1 MLIIMAGLPG
11 TGKSTLARQL
21 ALALP
26 ALILDKDP
34 IRAALFPPE
43 RIEYATPQDDFCM
56 GVMLQVAEYLLRQDP
71 ATHVILDGRTFSRRY
86 QVETVADL
94 ATCLHQPLRIIEC
107 VCSDAAAQQRLAR
120 DAAQGSHVAGNR
132 NFALYQAIKAR
143 FESIE
148 RPKLSVNTD
157 EELNATIAQ
166 CLQFLRTDR

>member
-11 TGKSTLARQL
+11 TGKSTIARQL

-26 ALILDKDP
+26 ALILDKDS

-71 ATHVILDGRTFSRRY
+71 ATNVILDGRTFSRRY

-94 ATCLHQPLRIIEC
+94 ATRLRQPLRIIEC
-107 VCSDAAAQQRLAR
+107 ICSDAAAQQRLTR
-120 DAAQGSHVAGNR
+120 DAAQGMHVASNR

-143 FESIE
+143 VEPIE
-148 RPKLSVNTD
+148 RPKLIVNTD